1 MLASDS
7 RPTASR
13 LARLVRR
20 GVLAA
25 VLPAALAGTVAVAP
39 AAHADVN
46 TDTAPYAWANV
57 GDCHIMVGGYLNPDR
72 YGYGDATVSCTDPH
86 YVDVSVYLL
95 KDGTVIRTGY
105 QSAGVPIY
113 ATEDVLTSPPVCG
126 DGNATWQT
134 MAVVTI
140 DGGTDV
146 HVQSP
151 VGGAYL
157 QGACP

>member
-13 LARLVRR
+13 LARLARR

-95 KDGTVIRTGY
+95 KNGTVIREGY

-113 ATEDVLTSPPVCG
+113 DTGDVLTTPGVCG
-126 DGNATWQT
+126 DGDATWQT

-140 DGGTDV
+140 DGAAY
-146 HVQSP
+146 HVESP
-151 VGGAYL
+151 VGHKYP
-157 QGACP
+157 QGACH

>member
-1 MLASDS
+1 MLSS
-7 RPTASR
+7 RPSACSSR
-13 LARLVRR
+13 LGRVARRSFV
-20 GVLAA
+20 AA
-25 VLPAALAGTVAVAP
+25 ALPAVVAGTLALAP
-39 AAHADVN
+39 AAHAEVN
-46 TDTAPYAWANV
+46 TDTAPYGWANV
-57 GDCHIMVGGYLNPDR
+57 GDCHIMVGGYANPDR
-72 YGYGDATVSCTDPH
+72 YGFGDATVSCTDPH

>member
-46 TDTAPYAWANV
+46 TDTAPYAWLNV

-72 YGYGDATVSCTDPH
+72 YGYGDATVRCTDLH
-86 YVDVSVYLL
+86 SVDVSVYLL
-95 KDGTVIRTGY
+95 MDGTVIREGY
-105 QSAGVPIY
+105 QSAGVPISD
-113 ATEDVLTSPPVCG
+113 TGDVLTTPPVCG
-126 DGNATWQT
+126 ADSKATWQT

-140 DGGTDV
+140 DGAAY
-146 HVQSP
+146 HVETN
-151 VGGAYL
+151 VGHGYD

>member
-46 TDTAPYAWANV
+46 TDTAPYAWLNV

-72 YGYGDATVSCTDPH
+72 YGYGDATVRCTDPH
-86 YVDVSVYLL
+86 SVDVSVSLL
-95 KDGTVIRTGY
+95 MDGTVIREGY

-113 ATEDVLTSPPVCG
+113 DTGDVLTTPPVCG
-126 DGNATWQT
+126 ADSKATWQT

-140 DGGTDV
+140 DGAAY
-146 HVQSP
+146 HVETN
-151 VGGAYL
+151 VGHGYD